1 MGPIHK
7 ILYHYISSSSTLYIS
22 APSPSQVLSGVY
34 GIHVRVGVLIAVVV
48 PLVVVC
54 SWIRNLDELA
64 SLSTMANL
72 CILFSLTVI
81 FYDELDMFATSRA
94 AVLHKRGVELSSF
107 ASLPLFFGSA
117 SFAYNGIGVVLPL
130 ENKMRQPQNAIKVI
144 TLTMLIITSLFTV
157 FGVLG
162 YLTFGRNIAASITL
176 NLHSEGTVENM

>member
-1 MGPIHK
+1 
-7 ILYHYISSSSTLYIS
+7 
-22 APSPSQVLSGVY
+22 
-34 GIHVRVGVLIAVVV
+34 
-48 PLVVVC
+48 
-54 SWIRNLDELA
+54 
-64 SLSTMANL
+64 
-72 CILFSLTVI
+72 
-81 FYDELDMFATSRA
+81 MFATSRA

-162 YLTFGRNIAASITL
+162 YLTFGRDIAASITL
-176 NLHSEGTVENM
+176 NLHSEGTVEKM